1 MARTF
6 DKEFGTGKVLYE
18 WWRGLDDD
26 HASRAMLRRATD
38 VTAVTL
44 TAPYQRLYRR
54 LCDAGWANAS
64 RNDALAAAVG
74 LLAHVKADESA
85 SRSVAATMSASAST
99 GSPPEV
105 SELRFKRLLESSDLN
120 ALYTGLRRALPLTRH
135 TVDVVALANDVVE
148 WGDRVKKEWAY
159 SYTWPVKSGR

>member
-6 DKEFGTGKVLYE
+6 DREFGTGKVLYE
-18 WWRGLDDD
+18 WWRELDDD
-26 HASRAMLRRATD
+26 RASRAMLRRAAD
-38 VTAVTL
+38 VTAVSL

-54 LCDAGWANAS
+54 LCAAGWANAS

-74 LLAHVKADESA
+74 LLAHVKADESVA
-85 SRSVAATMSASAST
+85 KSVAATMSASAS
-99 GSPPEV
+99 SVNPPEV

-120 ALYTGLRRALPLTRH
+120 ALYTGLRRALPLTGH
-135 TVDVVALANDVVE
+135 TVDVMALANDVVE

-159 SYTWPVKSGR
+159 SYTWSVKSGR